1 MMKKTTIIL
10 IGLSFIKLGLAQTI
24 PQDSLYLG
32 QKPPENEPKLFKLEV
47 TPGTFPAERIA
58 ISNDGTEIY
67 YSEVKSY
74 YPVKGG
80 KIRYYK
86 FRDNK
91 WNGSFVLFEDFIS
104 PALNLS
110 SDTMFFEKNQKTY
123 YSARNRSEW
132 SKPKLF
138 FNTNDSAHYLQA
150 TNKGNYYASARSKS
164 SVGLSDW
171 SRIQITGKDTSAISL
186 GFPVNN
192 VNENQD
198 FYMAKDES
206 YMITCPSGPVCISY
220 PDNKGKW
227 LNSRTLNKNINFGIS
242 GWGAFVTADNR
253 YLFYTTGTK
262 PDYSDVNI
270 YWVSMGD
277 IIDSMKFTNLPPYVK
292 NKPGPQSAIKGV
304 KFNYSFP
311 ADAVCDEDGK
321 VIKYEARLIDG
332 NPLPGWLTFD
342 AQTKVLTGTPI
353 EAGDVVLRINAY
365 DDKNAMT
372 AFRFI
377 ISVSIK

>member
-1 MMKKTTIIL
+1 MKKISVFL
-10 IGLSFIKLGLAQTI
+10 ICVAFLKLGISQTV

-32 QKPPENEPKLFKLEV
+32 QTPPGNEPKIFKLEV
-47 TPGTFPAERIA
+47 TPGTFAAERIA

-86 FRDNK
+86 FKDNK
-91 WNGSFVLFEDFIS
+91 WTGSFVLFEDFIS

-123 YSARNRSEW
+123 YSVRNKLEW

-138 FNTNDSAHYLQA
+138 SNTIDSLHYLQV
-150 TNKGNYYASARSKS
+150 TNKGNYYVSARSKS
-164 SVGLSDW
+164 SAGLSDW
-171 SRIQITGKDTSAISL
+171 SRIQITEKDTSAISL

-198 FYMAKDES
+198 FYIAKDES

-227 LNSRTLNKNINFGIS
+227 QNSRPLNKNINFGIS
-242 GWGAFVTADNR
+242 GWGAYVTADNR

-270 YWVSMGD
+270 YWVRLGNT
-277 IIDSMKFTNLPPYVK
+277 IDSLKYTNLPPYVK
-292 NKPGPQSAIKGV
+292 NKPGPQKAVKGE
-304 KFNYSFP
+304 KFTYTLP
-311 ADAVCDEDGK
+311 TDAVCDEDGK
-321 VIKYEARLIDG
+321 VVKYEALLIDG
-332 NPLPGWLTFD
+332 NPLPGWLSFYEESKT
-342 AQTKVLTGTPI
+342 LTGTPT

-365 DDKNAMT
+365 DDKKAMA
-372 AFRFI
+372 AFRLI
-377 ISVSIK
+377 ISVR